1 MKLTLRNRTLLSF
14 LAMILIS
21 GIIFAVG
28 FNSLNKMNRKINRIT
43 DSTAKKIQ
51 VGARL
56 NRDMLTIANASK
68 DLLLSNDAEEMKIY
82 TKRIEQTRK
91 QMKEREAEI
100 MVYLTEEGRIKHSEF
115 TDNWEKYLN
124 NLEEIREQAT
134 KNTNEKAKA
143 LSLNQNYETFK
154 KAEENLFSFIEST
167 GRTGDAFRTYQL
179 LNQVHQAV
187 SRIIL
192 LEEDED
198 MARQQEEIAARESR
212 LKNQINQITG
222 RVNNSRFNA
231 AAEAIESYLG
241 QIDETIR
248 LAMTNSNNKAF
259 ALAKGEARTSLEA
272 SNSAMK
278 QLVDINDRQLDQD
291 AKDSNQNFA
300 LARNSMIGV
309 ISLGMVLA
317 IIIALYFTNYLMK
330 QLGGE
335 PEEVATIAR
344 EIANGDLRRK
354 IEGKK
359 RKGIYGAM
367 QDMSV
372 RLKEVLGVVIEGSG
386 NIASASEQL
395 SSSSQELSQGASEQA
410 SSVEEV
416 SSSMEEMAAN
426 IKQNTDN
433 AGQTEQISEKAS
445 QGMGKVSNSA
455 EKSLHSVRD
464 IHEKI
469 QIINDIAFQTNILA
483 LNAAVEAAR
492 AGEHGKGFAVV
503 AAEVRKLAERSKKA
517 ADEIVGLSQTSKDVT
532 EEAGS
537 LMQDLIPEVEKT
549 THLVQEITG
558 ASNEMN
564 SGAEQINGAIQQ
576 LNTVTQ
582 QNAAA
587 SEEVATSSEEL
598 ASQAEQLKEA
608 ISFFRLDDEQAS
620 LANNLKSKQ
629 NKPSIGSSPK
639 EKQNGQEQNE
649 SNGNSAPHNG
659 NGEMNT
665 NGHGQGV
672 DLKMFNEES
681 RDSEFE
687 NY

>member
-14 LAMILIS
+14 LAMILIA
-21 GIIFAVG
+21 GVIFAVG
-28 FNSLNKMNRKINRIT
+28 FNSLVKMNRKINRIT

-68 DLLLSNDAEEMKIY
+68 DLLLSNDTKEMKAY
-82 TKRIEQTRK
+82 TDRIEQTRK

-100 MVYLTEEGRIKHSEF
+100 MVYLTEEGRVKHNQFS
-115 TDNWEKYLN
+115 DNWEQYVAM
-124 NLEEIREQAT
+124 LEEIRDQAARNTNQKAKKLLLT
-134 KNTNEKAKA
+134 KNQEFFTTAERG
-143 LSLNQNYETFK
+143 LSSYM
-154 KAEENLFSFIEST
+154 AST
-167 GRTGDAFRTYQL
+167 GGTGEAFGLYRL
-179 LNQVHQAV
+179 LNQLYRAESQ
-187 SRIIL
+187 IIL
-192 LEEDED
+192 LEKDED
-198 MARQQEEIAARESR
+198 MARLNETIGEIESQLDTRTNQLAGR
-212 LKNQINQITG
+212 L
-222 RVNNSRFNA
+222 NNAQFNEA
-231 AAEAIESYLG
+231 VEAIREYLS
-241 QIDETIR
+241 QNNELAR
-248 LAMTNSNNKAF
+248 LAMENSNNKAF
-259 ALAKGEARTSLEA
+259 ALAKGQARTNLEA
-272 SNSAMK
+272 ANSAMK

-291 AKDSNQNFA
+291 AADSDQNFA
-300 LARNSMIGV
+300 LARNAMMGV
-309 ISLGMVLA
+309 LVLGMIVA
-317 IIIALYFTNYLMK
+317 IAIAVYFTNYLMK

-354 IEGKK
+354 MEGKK
-359 RKGIYGAM
+359 KRGIYGAM
-367 QDMSV
+367 QDMSM
-372 RLKEVLGVVIEGSG
+372 RLKEVLGVVTEGSG
-386 NIASASEQL
+386 NIAAASEQL

-416 SSSMEEMAAN
+416 SSSMEEMASN
-426 IKQNTDN
+426 IQQNTDN
-433 AGQTEQISEKAS
+433 ARQTEQISDKAS
-445 QGMGKVSNSA
+445 QGMGKVSTSA
-455 EKSLHSVRD
+455 EKSLHSVRE

-503 AAEVRKLAERSKKA
+503 AAEVRKLAERSKKS

-537 LMQDLIPEVEKT
+537 MMQQLIPEVEKT

-558 ASNEMN
+558 ASNEMS

-608 ISFFRLDDEQAS
+608 IGFFRLDQEHASVDGSLKNQQMQAPTSFSKVHPNEQ
-620 LANNLKSKQ
+620 KSK
-629 NKPSIGSSPK
+629 G
-639 EKQNGQEQNE
+639 
-649 SNGNSAPHNG
+649 SNGNGAPRHRNSTANG
-659 NGEMNT
+659 
-665 NGHGQGV
+665 NGHGQGA
-672 DLKMFNEES
+672 DLKMFNSES
-681 RDSEFE
+681 GDSEFE

>member
-1 MKLTLRNRTLLSF
+1 
-14 LAMILIS
+14 
-21 GIIFAVG
+21 
-28 FNSLNKMNRKINRIT
+28 
-43 DSTAKKIQ
+43 
-51 VGARL
+51 
-56 NRDMLTIANASK
+56 
-68 DLLLSNDAEEMKIY
+68 
-82 TKRIEQTRK
+82 
-91 QMKEREAEI
+91 MKEREAEI

-115 TDNWEKYLN
+115 ADNWENYLGI
-124 NLEEIREQAT
+124 LEEIRSQAA
-134 KNTNEKAKA
+134 KNTNKKAKE
-143 LSLNQNYETFK
+143 LSLTRNYETYS
-154 KAEENLFSFIEST
+154 KAEEGLSNFIEST
-167 GRTGDAFRTYQL
+167 GRTGDAFRAYQL
-179 LNQVHQAV
+179 LSKLQSAV

-192 LEEDED
+192 LEQDQE
-198 MARQQEEIAARESR
+198 MARQGEEIAALESR
-212 LKNQINQITG
+212 LKTRVNRIQS
-222 RVNNSRFNA
+222 RVNNAQFNE
-231 AAEAIESYLG
+231 AAEAIQTYLS
-241 QIDETIR
+241 QNNEPIR
-248 LAMTNSNNKAF
+248 LAMENSNNKAF
-259 ALAKGEARTSLEA
+259 ALAKGKARTSLEA
-272 SNSAMK
+272 ANSAMK
-278 QLVDINDRQLDQD
+278 QLVDINDRQLDED
-291 AKDSNQNFA
+291 AIDSNQNFA
-300 LARNSMIGV
+300 LARNAMIGV
-309 ISLGMVLA
+309 ILLGMIVA
-317 IIIALYFTNYLMK
+317 ISIALYFTNYLMK

-359 RKGIYGAM
+359 KKGIYGAM

-372 RLKEVLGVVIEGSG
+372 RLKEVLGVVVEGSG
-386 NIASASEQL
+386 NIAAASEQL

-416 SSSMEEMAAN
+416 SSSMEEMASN
-426 IKQNTDN
+426 IQQNTDN
-433 AGQTEQISEKAS
+433 ARQTEQISEKAS
-445 QGMGKVSNSA
+445 QGMGNVSSSA
-455 EKSLHSVRD
+455 EKSLHSVRE

-537 LMQDLIPEVEKT
+537 LMQELIPEVEKT

-558 ASNEMN
+558 ASNEMS
-564 SGAEQINGAIQQ
+564 SGTEQINGAIQQ

-608 ISFFRLDDEQAS
+608 IGFFRLEDEQAS
-620 LANNLKSKQ
+620 MASNLKSQQKKSF
-629 NKPSIGSSPK
+629 NASSPK
-639 EKQNGQEQNE
+639 GKQNGRGQNGT
-649 SNGNSAPHNG
+649 NGNSVPYNG
-659 NGEMNT
+659 NGNAKG
-665 NGHGQGV
+665 NGHEQGA
-672 DLKMFNEES
+672 DLKMFNGES
-681 RDSEFE
+681 QDSEFE